1 MKIFDKIK
9 QAIAGATEKV
19 SSSLTDSLSSENA
32 DFKKAIVSTRKECV
46 KMNEHFYDVKL
57 SGIDVYQNEVQNW
70 SDDKKAAFLLYCLS
84 ETDAYTKHNRDTS
97 SEEYKD
103 NVVRDAYLIQLLR
116 TKIHYQDN
124 DIIRIIDAFFTKKRY
139 GKWSTFSQWPIALF
153 INQLLNQYKAD
164 QPADAVK
171 AVLEKLK
178 KAYTSSDQ
186 TTLKEIV
193 KLKAKLDEL
202 LFEQTA
208 NEAKPML
215 FLGEDALAAYANPML
230 MAMENPE
237 KQIWFDLLSKAQ
249 KASGAKPSKK
259 YLDESLALVKTM
271 GTDKFKKVIGSWIE
285 FVTAHKE
292 TTVTH
297 TYGTGAQRYNYS
309 TTEFLCGINLDAIKG
324 LVWICAH
331 FHDQNTLNLIAK
343 LAERCFRKIPGK
355 GPAAAGLGNAC
366 LYALYKSKGLDG
378 IGHLSRLKLRI
389 KQSSTQTLIEK
400 YIAEAAAFQ
409 KVSTHDIEDMAVEDF
424 KLTHGKRSY
433 AFDDYNCTLEITG
446 IGKSVLSWTR
456 PDGSP
461 QKTAPAFIKE
471 KYAQR
476 LKKIKDTQKQ
486 VDQNTS
492 AQRDRIDRLFRTGR
506 VWNYENFEKYF
517 LQHGLVSFIAEKI
530 IWTFTDPENPG
541 RPQSLIQI
549 GQEWQDHNGNRVTPK
564 NTCTVSLWHPALA
577 TTQET
582 TQWRAFLSGQKIQQ
596 PLKQAYREVYL
607 LTDAE
612 INTRTYSNRMASHIL
627 KQHQFNMLAKT
638 RGWKY
643 SLLGAYDDGRDNES
657 ARVHL
662 PEYNLRAEYWVNEV
676 AADDAF
682 NDTGIW
688 NYISTDQVRFIDTS
702 NDQVKNLIDIPAL
715 PLSEV
720 LRDVDLFVGV
730 ASVGNDPTWQD
741 SGGLPAYRDYWTTFS
756 FGDLS
761 EVAKNRK
768 EIITNLLPR
777 LKISKV
783 AQIKDKFLVVQ
794 GTLRT
799 YKIHLGSTNILME
812 PNDQYL
818 CIVPDRSQ
826 KNHTENLFIPFEGDA
841 GLSVIL
847 SKAFLLAQDDKITD
861 TTITSQI
868 NRS

>member
-1 MKIFDKIK
+1 MSIFNKIK
-9 QAIAGATEKV
+9 QAIVDATEKV
-19 SSSLTDSLSSENA
+19 SGTRTDSPETENT
-32 DFKKAIVSTRKECV
+32 DFQNVIVATRQECL
-46 KMNEHFYDVKL
+46 KMNEQFYTVKL
-57 SGIDVYQNEVQNW
+57 SDVEVYKNNVQNW
-70 SDDKKAAFLLYCLS
+70 SDGKKTDFLLYCLG
-84 ETDAYTKHNRDTS
+84 ETDTYAKQNRDATP
-97 SEEYKD
+97 EEYKD
-103 NVVRDAYLIQLLR
+103 NLIRDAYLTQLLR
-116 TKIHYQDN
+116 AKNRYQDEG
-124 DIIRIIDAFFTKKRY
+124 IIRVVDAFLNKKRY
-139 GKWSTFSQWPIALF
+139 SKWSTFNHWPVALF
-153 INQLLNQYKAD
+153 INQLLTQYKTS
-164 QPADAVK
+164 QPVDEVK
-171 AVLEKLK
+171 AALDKLR
-178 KAYTSSDQ
+178 KACTSSEQ
-186 TTLKEIV
+186 AAFKEIV

-202 LFEQTA
+202 LFEQKET
-208 NEAKPML
+208 EAKPTL
-215 FLGEDALAAYANPML
+215 FLGKDAFAAHANPML
-230 MAMENPE
+230 LAMENPD
-237 KQIWFDLLSKAQ
+237 KQIWFDLLSKTQ

-259 YLDESLALVKTM
+259 YLDESLAFVKTLEA
-271 GTDKFKKVIGSWIE
+271 DKFKEVIGSWMGFI
-285 FVTAHKE
+285 TAYKE
-292 TTVTH
+292 TIVTH
-297 TYGTGAQRYNYS
+297 TSGTGAHRYNYS
-309 TTEFLCGINLDAIKG
+309 TTEFLSSINLDAIKG

-331 FHDQNTLNLIAK
+331 FNDQNTLNLIAK
-343 LAERCFRKIPGK
+343 LAERCFRKIPGR

-366 LYALYKSKGLDG
+366 LYALYKSEGLDG

-389 KQSSTQTLIEK
+389 KQSNTQTLIEK

-409 KVSTHDIEDMAVEDF
+409 NVSTHDIEDMAVEDF
-424 KLTHGKRSY
+424 KLSDGKRSY
-433 AFDDYNCTLEITG
+433 AFEDYNAILEITG
-446 IGKSVLSWTR
+446 IGKSTLSWFK

-461 QKTAPAFIKE
+461 QKTVPAFIKE
-471 KYAQR
+471 KHAQQ
-476 LKKIKDTQKQ
+476 LKQIKDTQKQ
-486 VDQNTS
+486 IDQTTS

-506 VWNYENFEKYF
+506 VWNYKNFEQYF

-530 IWTFTDPENPG
+530 IWTFTDPEYPSH
-541 RPQSLIQI
+541 PQSLIQI
-549 GQEWQDHNGNRVTPK
+549 GKEWQDNKGNPAVVR
-564 NTCTVSLWHPALA
+564 NISTVSLWYPALA
-577 TTQET
+577 STQET
-582 TQWRAFLSGQKIQQ
+582 TEWREFLNKQKIQQ

-612 INTRTYSNRMASHIL
+612 INTRTYSNRMAAHIL

-643 SLLGAYDDGRDNES
+643 SLLGAYDDGRYNES
-657 ARVHL
+657 AQLHL
-662 PEYNLRAEYWVNEV
+662 PEYNLRAEYWINEV

-682 NDTGIW
+682 NETGIW

-702 NDQVKNLIDIPAL
+702 DNQVKNLIDVPVL

-741 SGGLPAYRDYWTTFS
+741 TGGMPVYNEYWTTFS

-768 EIITNLLPR
+768 EIIKNLLPR
-777 LKISKV
+777 LKIAKV
-783 AQIKDKFLVVQ
+783 SQIKDKFLVVQ